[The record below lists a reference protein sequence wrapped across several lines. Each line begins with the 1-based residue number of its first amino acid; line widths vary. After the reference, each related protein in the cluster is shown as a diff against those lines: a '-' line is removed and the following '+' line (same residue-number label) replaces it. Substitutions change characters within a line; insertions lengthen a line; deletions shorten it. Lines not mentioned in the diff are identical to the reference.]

1 MGNCINNIKLQSVF
15 AGKYTMQIQTLG
27 IYAYKDTAFA
37 RRVSPQFKLYLVREF
52 ERSKKEEQ
60 DMYKNTTFLSE
71 K

>member
-1 MGNCINNIKLQSVF
+1 
-15 AGKYTMQIQTLG
+15 MQIQTLG